1 MTRKPSQPL
10 SLAQIGLF
18 MTLLLVSGSITF
30 CVSRYIALSK
40 NADECDRLIAKLNEG
55 HRQVLNFQ
63 AKDAKSTDNLARN
76 LEQMTVKLG
85 AVPLGNPQLR
95 LYRREFARVYH
106 ELGENYQQMGQAWS
120 QASQAKPTHQG
131 QQTLQKEIARV
142 QSVGISVTQTAQE
155 ADRLTQQVNHY
166 CGLNHER

>member
-10 SLAQIGLF
+10 NLAQIGLF

-40 NADECDRLIAKLNEG
+40 NADECDRLIAQLNEG

-63 AKDAKSTDNLARN
+63 AKDAKSTHNLAHN

-85 AVPLGNPQLR
+85 AVQLGNPQLR

-155 ADRLTQQVNHY
+155 ADRLTQQINHY